1 MYVGEKYNANTGL
14 YYLRARYMN
23 PSTGSFT
30 TMDSYQGSL
39 YEPISLHKYAYANAN
54 PVSNIDPSG
63 YFSIA
68 ECTVVQTIR
77 SNINEIVQIQALRK
91 IMTWANVACTTY
103 DVCVTLREVFLHDAS
118 SLAIFDSILKGMVID
133 QLVNCLLG
141 GHLKIIAKAIMACK
155 GLGDQ
160 VDTIKADIERGD
172 PVAAGFHA
180 LQLITMIFSI
190 MAQCFTGETLVA
202 TDEGLVAIEDIEVGD
217 YVLAEDT
224 VTGEQEYKEVL
235 NVFVSQTNK
244 LVHVTT
250 ADKNSET
257 NTETIINTTDNHPFY
272 VEGKG
277 WVPAIE
283 LEAGDVLRTVDGDVE
298 IVSKVDIEY
307 LDEPVLIYNLEV
319 EGYHTYFVSDESV
332 LVHNITQS
340 GCGPNNNLNEQKN
353 KLMSDKTLTNQT
365 GKVDNYVSSTKG
377 NVAAQSDFDSMNPS
391 NVRTYPNGTVV
402 GDLPDGTTIN
412 LHPSTS
418 LKGVISL
425 EIYDPVSGHSI
436 KIRY

>member
-1 MYVGEKYNANTGL
+1 
-14 YYLRARYMN
+14 
-23 PSTGSFT
+23 
-30 TMDSYQGSL
+30 
-39 YEPISLHKYAYANAN
+39 
-54 PVSNIDPSG
+54 
-63 YFSIA
+63 
-68 ECTVVQTIR
+68 
-77 SNINEIVQIQALRK
+77 
-91 IMTWANVACTTY
+91 
-103 DVCVTLREVFLHDAS
+103 
-118 SLAIFDSILKGMVID
+118 
-133 QLVNCLLG
+133 
-141 GHLKIIAKAIMACK
+141 
-155 GLGDQ
+155 
-160 VDTIKADIERGD
+160 
-172 PVAAGFHA
+172 
-180 LQLITMIFSI
+180 
-190 MAQCFTGETLVA
+190 
-202 TDEGLVAIEDIEVGD
+202 
-217 YVLAEDT
+217 
-224 VTGEQEYKEVL
+224 
-235 NVFVSQTNK
+235 
-244 LVHVTT
+244 
-250 ADKNSET
+250 
-257 NTETIINTTDNHPFY
+257 
-272 VEGKG
+272 
-277 WVPAIE
+277 
-283 LEAGDVLRTVDGDVE
+283 
-298 IVSKVDIEY
+298 VDIEY